1 MRWLSPTD
9 WSKGLKGLT
18 SQTTTQVG
26 SPSHSLFKAYVELTK
41 PRIIVMLLFTAL
53 GGMFLAAQG
62 TPDVV
67 VMLVVLVAGA
77 LASAGANALNQ
88 WFDRDIDEAM
98 SRTRKRPVVV
108 GAIPN
113 AHAIAFGILTNV
125 VAFALLASLV
135 NLLSAALTLCAT
147 LFYVFVYTMAL
158 KRTSTQNIVIG
169 GAAGAIPPAV
179 GWVAITGSLDLPAI
193 YLFAIVFF
201 WTPPHFWALSLLL
214 KDDYASAN
222 VPMLP
227 VVAGVDITKR
237 SILLYTL
244 LMLALTTMFAL
255 TGAVGLVYLA
265 SSVVL
270 GALFIYF
277 AARLMRRPGVE
288 GAKPLYLYSLLY
300 LGALFLAII
309 ADSLFRVGWYSWM

>member
-1 MRWLSPTD
+1 M
-9 WSKGLKGLT
+9 
-18 SQTTTQVG
+18 
-26 SPSHSLFKAYVELTK
+26 ALTK
-41 PRIIVMLLFTAL
+41 PRIIVLLLFTAL

-67 VMLVVLVAGA
+67 ILLVVLAGGA

-98 SRTRKRPVVV
+98 RRTSKRPVVV
-108 GAIPN
+108 GTIPN
-113 AHAIAFGILTNV
+113 SHAIAFGICTNII
-125 VAFALLASLV
+125 AFAMLASMV
-135 NLLSAALTLCAT
+135 NLLSAVMTLSAT
-147 LFYVFVYTMAL
+147 LFYVLVYTMAL

-179 GWVAITGSLDLPAI
+179 GWVAVTGSLDLPAI

-214 KDDYASAN
+214 KDDYASAK

-227 VVAGVDITKR
+227 VVAGVDVTKK
-237 SILLYTL
+237 SILLYTV

-255 TGAVGLVYLA
+255 TGAVGLVYLL
-265 SSVVL
+265 SSAVL
-270 GALFIYF
+270 GALFIYY
-277 AARLMRRPGVE
+277 AWRLIRRPGIE

-300 LGALFLAII
+300 LGLVFLAII
-309 ADSLFRVGWYSWM
+309 ADSIYTVGWYDWI

>member
-1 MRWLSPTD
+1 MAA
-9 WSKGLKGLT
+9 
-18 SQTTTQVG
+18 QTTQQVAA
-26 SPSHSLFKAYVELTK
+26 PPQSLFRAYVALTK
-41 PRIIVMLLFTAL
+41 PRIIVLLLFTAL

-62 TPDVV
+62 TPHVV
-67 VMLVVLVAGA
+67 TMLVVLIGGA

-108 GAIPN
+108 GTIPN
-113 AHAIAFGILTNV
+113 SHAIAFGICTNII
-125 VAFALLASLV
+125 AFAMLASMV
-135 NLLSAALTLCAT
+135 NFLSAILTLSAT
-147 LFYVFVYTMAL
+147 LFYVLVYTMAL

-179 GWVAITGSLDLPAI
+179 GWVAVTGSLDLPAI

-227 VVAGVDITKR
+227 VVAGVDVTKK
-237 SILLYTL
+237 SILLYTM

-255 TGAVGLVYLA
+255 TGAVGLVYLV
-265 SSVVL
+265 SSAAL
-270 GALFIYF
+270 GILFIYY
-277 AARLMRRPGVE
+277 AWRLIRKPGIE

-300 LGALFLAII
+300 LGMLFLAII
-309 ADSLFRVGWYSWM
+309 ADSIFRVGWYGWI

>member
-1 MRWLSPTD
+1 MT
-9 WSKGLKGLT
+9 T
-18 SQTTTQVG
+18 HTTQQVAT
-26 SPSHSLFKAYVELTK
+26 PTQSLFRAYVALTK
-41 PRIIVMLLFTAL
+41 PRIIVLLLFTAL
-53 GGMFLAAQG
+53 GGIFLATRYIGASL
-62 TPDVV
+62 DFR
-67 VMLVVLVAGA
+67 VMAVVLVAGA

-108 GAIPN
+108 GTIPN
-113 AHAIAFGILTNV
+113 SHAIAFGIVTNA
-125 VAFALLASLV
+125 VAFAMLASMV
-135 NLLSAALTLCAT
+135 NLLSAVLTLCAT
-147 LFYVFVYTMAL
+147 LFYVLVYTMAL

-179 GWVAITGSLDLPAI
+179 GWVAVTGSLDLPAI

-214 KDDYASAN
+214 KDDYASAK

-227 VVAGVDITKR
+227 VVAGVDVTKK
-237 SILLYTL
+237 SILLYTI

-255 TGAVGLVYLA
+255 TGAVGLVYLV
-265 SSVVL
+265 SSAVL
-270 GALFIYF
+270 GALFIYY
-277 AARLMRRPGVE
+277 AWRLIRRPGIE

-300 LGALFLAII
+300 LAVLFLAII
-309 ADSLFRVGWYSWM
+309 ADSIFRVGWYSWI

>member
-1 MRWLSPTD
+1 M
-9 WSKGLKGLT
+9 
-18 SQTTTQVG
+18 
-26 SPSHSLFKAYVELTK
+26 ALTK
-41 PRIIVMLLFTAL
+41 PRIIVLLLFTAL

-67 VMLVVLVAGA
+67 ILLAVLTGGA

-98 SRTRKRPVVV
+98 RRTSKRPVVV
-108 GAIPN
+108 GTIPN
-113 AHAIAFGILTNV
+113 SHAIAFGICTNV
-125 VAFALLASLV
+125 IAFAMLASMV
-135 NLLSAALTLCAT
+135 NLLSAILTLSAT
-147 LFYVFVYTMAL
+147 LFYVLVYTMAL

-179 GWVAITGSLDLPAI
+179 GWVAVTGSLDLPAI

-214 KDDYASAN
+214 KDDYASAK

-227 VVAGVDITKR
+227 VIAGVDVTKK
-237 SILLYTL
+237 SILLYTV

-255 TGAVGLVYLA
+255 TGAVGLVYLL

-270 GALFIYF
+270 GALFIYY
-277 AARLMRRPGVE
+277 AWRLIRRPGIE

-300 LGALFLAII
+300 LGVLFLSII
-309 ADSLFRVGWYSWM
+309 ADSIYKVGWYGWI

>member
-1 MRWLSPTD
+1 MT
-9 WSKGLKGLT
+9 T
-18 SQTTTQVG
+18 QTTQQIAA
-26 SPSHSLFKAYVELTK
+26 PSQSILRAYVALAK
-41 PRIIVMLLFTAL
+41 PRIIMLLLFTAL
-53 GGMFLAAQG
+53 GGIFLATAYVG
-62 TPDVV
+62 TPLNLG
-67 VMLVVLVAGA
+67 VMAVVLIAGA

-98 SRTRKRPVVV
+98 RRTRKRPVVV

-113 AHAIAFGILTNV
+113 SHAIAFGIVTNI
-125 VAFALLASLV
+125 VAFAMLSSMV
-135 NLLSAALTLCAT
+135 NLLSAVLTLCAT

-179 GWVAITGSLDLPAI
+179 GWVAVTGSLDLPAI

-201 WTPPHFWALSLLL
+201 WTPPHFWALSLML

-227 VVAGVDITKR
+227 VVAGVDVTKK
-237 SILLYTL
+237 SIFLYTV

-270 GALFIYF
+270 SALFIYF
-277 AARLMRRPGVE
+277 AWRLIRRPGIE

-300 LGALFLAII
+300 LAALFLAII
-309 ADSLFRVGWYSWM
+309 ADSLFRVGWYGWM

>member
-1 MRWLSPTD
+1 MTTRTTTRVASPT
-9 WSKGLKGLT
+9 
-18 SQTTTQVG
+18 Q
-26 SPSHSLFKAYVELTK
+26 SLFKAYVDLTK
-41 PRIIVMLLFTAL
+41 PRIIVLLLFTAL

-62 TPDVV
+62 RPDIVTV
-67 VMLVVLVAGA
+67 FVVLVAGA

-113 AHAIAFGILTNV
+113 SHAIIFGIITNV
-125 VAFALLASLV
+125 AAFAMLSSMV
-135 NLLSAALTLCAT
+135 NLISAALTLCAT
-147 LFYVFVYTMAL
+147 LFYVLVYTMAL

-179 GWVAITGSLDLPAI
+179 GWVAVTGSLDLPAI

-227 VVAGVDITKR
+227 VVAGVDVTKK
-237 SILLYTL
+237 SILLYTI

-255 TGAVGLVYLA
+255 TGAVGTVYLA
-265 SSVVL
+265 SSVAL
-270 GALFIYF
+270 GAIFIYY
-277 AARLMRRPGVE
+277 AWRLLRRPGID

-300 LGALFLAII
+300 LAALFLAII
-309 ADSLFRVGWYSWM
+309 GDSIFKVGWYGWI

>member
-1 MRWLSPTD
+1 MT
-9 WSKGLKGLT
+9 T
-18 SQTTTQVG
+18 QTTQQVTA
-26 SPSHSLFKAYVELTK
+26 PSQSIIRAYVALTK
-41 PRIIVMLLFTAL
+41 PRIIVLLLFTAL

-62 TPDVV
+62 TPNVL
-67 VMLVVLVAGA
+67 VMVVVLVAGT

-108 GAIPN
+108 GTIPN
-113 AHAIAFGILTNV
+113 SHAIAFGICTNI
-125 VAFALLASLV
+125 VAFAMLTSMV
-135 NLLSAALTLCAT
+135 NLLSAVLTLFAT
-147 LFYVFVYTMAL
+147 LFYVLVYTMAL

-179 GWVAITGSLDLPAI
+179 GWVAVTGSLDLPAI

-214 KDDYASAN
+214 KDDYASAK

-227 VVAGVDITKR
+227 VVAGVDVTKK

-255 TGAVGLVYLA
+255 TGAVGSVYLV

-270 GALFIYF
+270 GVLFIYY
-277 AARLMRRPGVE
+277 AWRLLRRPDIE

-300 LGALFLAII
+300 LALLFLAII
-309 ADSLFRVGWYSWM
+309 ADSFFKVGWYSWI

>member
-1 MRWLSPTD
+1 MAT
-9 WSKGLKGLT
+9 
-18 SQTTTQVG
+18 QTTRQVAA
-26 SPSHSLFKAYVELTK
+26 PPQSLFRAYVALTK
-41 PRIIVMLLFTAL
+41 PRIIVLLLFTAL

-67 VMLVVLVAGA
+67 TLLVVLTGGA

-98 SRTRKRPVVV
+98 RRTSKRPVVV
-108 GAIPN
+108 GTIPN
-113 AHAIAFGILTNV
+113 SHAIAFGICTNII
-125 VAFALLASLV
+125 AFAMLASMV
-135 NLLSAALTLCAT
+135 NLLSAVLTLSAT
-147 LFYVFVYTMAL
+147 LFYVLVYTMAL

-179 GWVAITGSLDLPAI
+179 GWVAVTGSLDLPAI

-214 KDDYASAN
+214 KDDYASAK

-227 VVAGVDITKR
+227 VVAGVDVTKK
-237 SILLYTL
+237 SILLYTV

-255 TGAVGLVYLA
+255 TGAVGLVYLICSMA
-265 SSVVL
+265 L
-270 GALFIYF
+270 GVLFIYY
-277 AARLMRRPGVE
+277 AWRLIRRPGIE
-288 GAKPLYLYSLLY
+288 GAKSLYLYSLLY
-300 LGALFLAII
+300 LAVLFLAII
-309 ADSLFRVGWYSWM
+309 ADSVYKVGWYSWI

>member
-1 MRWLSPTD
+1 M
-9 WSKGLKGLT
+9 
-18 SQTTTQVG
+18 
-26 SPSHSLFKAYVELTK
+26 ALTK
-41 PRIIVMLLFTAL
+41 PRIIVLLLFTAL

-67 VMLVVLVAGA
+67 ILLVVLTGGA

-98 SRTRKRPVVV
+98 RRTSKRPVVV
-108 GAIPN
+108 GTIPN
-113 AHAIAFGILTNV
+113 THAIVFGICTNII
-125 VAFALLASLV
+125 AFAMLASMV
-135 NLLSAALTLCAT
+135 NLLSAALTLSAT
-147 LFYVFVYTMAL
+147 LFYVLVYTMAL

-179 GWVAITGSLDLPAI
+179 GWVAVTGSLDLPAI

-214 KDDYASAN
+214 KDDYASAK

-227 VVAGVDITKR
+227 VVAGVDVTKK
-237 SILLYTL
+237 SILLYTV

-255 TGAVGLVYLA
+255 TGAVGLVYLI
-265 SSVVL
+265 SSMAL
-270 GALFIYF
+270 GVLFIYY
-277 AARLMRRPGVE
+277 AWRLIRRPGIE
-288 GAKPLYLYSLLY
+288 GAKSLYLYSLLY
-300 LGALFLAII
+300 LAVLFLAII
-309 ADSLFRVGWYSWM
+309 ADSVYKVGWYSWM

>member
-1 MRWLSPTD
+1 MT
-9 WSKGLKGLT
+9 T
-18 SQTTTQVG
+18 HTTQQVAT
-26 SPSHSLFKAYVELTK
+26 PTQNLFRAYVALTK
-41 PRIIVMLLFTAL
+41 PRIIVLLLFTAL

-62 TPDVV
+62 APDIVTL
-67 VMLVVLVAGA
+67 LVVLMGGT

-108 GAIPN
+108 GTIPN
-113 AHAIAFGILTNV
+113 SHAIAFGIVTNA
-125 VAFALLASLV
+125 VAFAMLASMV
-135 NLLSAALTLCAT
+135 NLLSAVLTLCAT
-147 LFYVFVYTMAL
+147 LFYVLVYTMAL

-179 GWVAITGSLDLPAI
+179 GWVAVTGSLDLPAI

-214 KDDYASAN
+214 KDDYASAK

-227 VVAGVDITKR
+227 VVAGVDVTKK
-237 SILLYTL
+237 SILLYTI

-255 TGAVGLVYLA
+255 TGAVGLVYLV
-265 SSVVL
+265 SSAVL
-270 GALFIYF
+270 GALFIYY
-277 AARLMRRPGVE
+277 AWRLIRRPGIE

-300 LGALFLAII
+300 LAVLFLAII
-309 ADSLFRVGWYSWM
+309 ADSIFRVGWYSWI

>member
-1 MRWLSPTD
+1 M
-9 WSKGLKGLT
+9 
-18 SQTTTQVG
+18 
-26 SPSHSLFKAYVELTK
+26 ALTK
-41 PRIIVMLLFTAL
+41 PRIIVLLLFTAL

-62 TPDVV
+62 APDIVTL
-67 VMLVVLVAGA
+67 LVVLMAGT

-108 GAIPN
+108 GTIPN
-113 AHAIAFGILTNV
+113 SHAIAFGIVTNA
-125 VAFALLASLV
+125 VAFAMLASMV
-135 NLLSAALTLCAT
+135 NLLSAVLTLCAT
-147 LFYVFVYTMAL
+147 LFYVLVYTMAL

-179 GWVAITGSLDLPAI
+179 GWVAVTGSLDLPAI

-214 KDDYASAN
+214 KDDYASAK

-227 VVAGVDITKR
+227 VVAGVDVTKK
-237 SILLYTL
+237 SILLYTI

-255 TGAVGLVYLA
+255 TGAVGLVYLV
-265 SSVVL
+265 SSAVL
-270 GALFIYF
+270 GALFIYY
-277 AARLMRRPGVE
+277 AWRLIRRPGIE

-300 LGALFLAII
+300 LAVLFLAII
-309 ADSLFRVGWYSWM
+309 ADSIFRVGWYSWI

>member
-1 MRWLSPTD
+1 MTTQT
-9 WSKGLKGLT
+9 T
-18 SQTTTQVG
+18 SQVA
-26 SPSHSLFKAYVELTK
+26 SPSQSLFKAYVELTK

-108 GAIPN
+108 GAIRHT
-113 AHAIAFGILTNV
+113 HAIAFGILTNV

-135 NLLSAALTLCAT
+135 NLLSAVLTLCAT

-255 TGAVGLVYLA
+255 TGAVGLVYLVG
-265 SSVVL
+265 SVVL
-270 GALFIYF
+270 GVLFIYY
-277 AARLMRRPGVE
+277 AVRLMQRPGVE

-309 ADSLFRVGWYSWM
+309 ADSLFKVGWYSWM